1 MVRLELTKLWRQN
14 KIIPCIMLLLMLMVG
29 SLEIST
35 FTQGQRLSDA
45 VKTSEQTIKELKQPN
60 PFQGTKQLLPETKST
75 ISLLDKQLVALKRRD
90 GTSLREVGVKQF
102 IQKWPMLSYSGDNI
116 IDFNLHSGE
125 VEATRKEL
133 VYLQRHQLPTML
145 PLTIRTNPQTAL
157 TNNVP
162 VFQDKVFQ
170 ELTQRFYVKGWEQ
183 IWLWSTIG
191 GILIALTVINIFL
204 GDILANEHDSQSDHT
219 TWLRLQNY
227 GRTKMVLTKLGVHFV
242 LSCLMIFLALG
253 VFLVYA
259 SLRNGLGDL
268 RYPVQAWTLGKKV
281 ISPYLWSTATE
292 EANYFAPLQIT
303 FIRLSRYL
311 GLLGIFGLAVLFL
324 NSTLT
329 LLINRLVKI
338 RLFALLIMV
347 VLPLLG
353 LVLPA
358 SIYNPFTYLN
368 SDWVVSNYLGYFLNQ
383 RAAVYPWIVGG
394 IGIIAV
400 GCLLLT
406 MMPPR
411 RKLVGHKLG

>member
-1 MVRLELTKLWRQN
+1 MFRLELTKLWRQN

-45 VKTSEQTIKELKQPN
+45 VETSEQTIKELKQPN

-133 VYLQRHQLPTML
+133 VYLQHHQLPTML

-162 VFQDKVFQ
+162 VFQDKILQ

-183 IWLWSTIG
+183 IWLWSMIG
-191 GILIALTVINIFL
+191 GIMIALAAINIFL
-204 GDILANEHDSQSDHT
+204 GDILANERDSQNDHT
-219 TWLRLQNY
+219 TWLRLQHY
-227 GRTKMVLTKLGVHFV
+227 GRVKMVFTKLGVHLV
-242 LSCLMIFLALG
+242 LSCLMLFTALG
-253 VFLVYA
+253 IFLVYA

-268 RYPVQAWTLGKKV
+268 RYPVQAWALGKKV
-281 ISPYLWSTATE
+281 VSPYLWLTATA

-303 FIRLSRYL
+303 FIPLARYL
-311 GLLGIFGLAVLFL
+311 GLLGIFGLVVLFL

-329 LLINRLVKI
+329 LLINRLVRM
-338 RLFALLIMV
+338 RLLALLIMV
-347 VLPLLG
+347 ALPLLG

-358 SIYNPFTYLN
+358 SIYNPYTYLN
-368 SDWVVSNYLGYFLNQ
+368 GDWVVSNYLGYFLSQ
-383 RAAVYPWIVGG
+383 RAAVYPWVISG
-394 IGIIAV
+394 IGIAAIV
-400 GCLLLT
+400 CLVLALI
-406 MMPPR
+406 PLK
-411 RKLVGHKLG
+411 RKQGGHFG

>member
-1 MVRLELTKLWRQN
+1 MIRLELTKLWRQT
-14 KIIPCIMLLLMLMVG
+14 KLIPCILLLLMLMVG

-35 FTQGQRLSDA
+35 YMQNQRLHTTTQGIEHWIVLFKKTIQPKDPKQWSSEEKSD
-45 VKTSEQTIKELKQPN
+45 
-60 PFQGTKQLLPETKST
+60 FQVMEKQLS
-75 ISLLDKQLVALKRRD
+75 ALKRRD
-90 GTSLREVGVKQF
+90 GMELRKDAVKQF
-102 IQKWPMLSYSGDNI
+102 SQTWPMLSYSGNSIVDS
-116 IDFNLHSGE
+116 NLHSGE

-133 VYLQRHQLPTML
+133 LYLQRHNLATML
-145 PLTIRTNPQTAL
+145 PLTIRTNPQTVL
-157 TNNVP
+157 TNTVP
-162 VFQDKVFQ
+162 VNEKDAFQ

-227 GRTKMVLTKLGVHFV
+227 DRTKMVLTKLGVHFV

-268 RYPVQAWTLGKKV
+268 RYPVQAWALGKKV
-281 ISPYLWSTATE
+281 VSPYLWLTATA

-303 FIRLSRYL
+303 FIPLARYL
-311 GLLGIFGLAVLFL
+311 GLFGIFGFVVLFL

-329 LLINRLVKI
+329 LLINRLVRM
-338 RLFALLIMV
+338 RLLALLIMV

-358 SIYNPFTYLN
+358 SIYNPYTYLN
-368 SDWVVSNYLGYFLNQ
+368 GDWVVSNYLGYFLSQ
-383 RAAVYPWIVGG
+383 RAAVYPWVISG
-394 IGIIAV
+394 IGIAAIM
-400 GCLLLT
+400 CLVLALI
-406 MMPPR
+406 PLK
-411 RKLVGHKLG
+411 RKQGGHFG